1 MKNTAGLF
9 NCNLLANSQQCG
21 ECEVVSAV
29 ITYSIY
35 KENIAYQVILDH
47 SLILDCSTRL
57 SQLRQ
62 CANV

>member
-1 MKNTAGLF
+1 MPGWHIYYHR
-9 NCNLLANSQQCG
+9 
-21 ECEVVSAV
+21 EVVSAV